1 MESSYQ
7 NRSVISQIALIIY
20 DNDETSKKNI
30 QTVLDFIELS
40 KKLLDQED
48 AVLDDTTQYLLNN
61 LSNLEGKKIT
71 GNKKLRKKIE
81 DSQKPFTGDPSP
93 FQELI
98 KKIRKIINLRTQ
110 PVKSPSDSSIAQDI
124 IEAITPPLDEELLH
138 NTSLDEIFSA
148 VSGLEST
155 QDINLDRQKKWD
167 EVEKILTKIEKQLN
181 LEDGHSRV
189 PYLTQL
195 YMAETTLLIRDI
207 NRTDSEA
214 IFKLLSMTNLV
225 KRYVSEDNETITMLS
240 EYLTK
245 EHQSLTKGHEATNS
259 TDIRKRIE
267 KFILK
272 YLYAPEEP
280 YYE

>member
-1 MESSYQ
+1 MENSYQ

-30 QTVLDFIELS
+30 QIVLDFIELS
-40 KKLLDQED
+40 NKLLDQED

-71 GNKKLRKKIE
+71 GNSKLRKKIE

-110 PVKSPSDSSIAQDI
+110 SVKSPSDSSIAQDI

-181 LEDGHSRV
+181 LEDGHPRV
-189 PYLTQL
+189 PYFTQL

-267 KFILK
+267 KDILK

>member
-1 MESSYQ
+1 M
-7 NRSVISQIALIIY
+7 
-20 DNDETSKKNI
+20 
-30 QTVLDFIELS
+30 
-40 KKLLDQED
+40 
-48 AVLDDTTQYLLNN
+48 
-61 LSNLEGKKIT
+61 
-71 GNKKLRKKIE
+71 
-81 DSQKPFTGDPSP
+81 
-93 FQELI
+93 
-98 KKIRKIINLRTQ
+98 
-110 PVKSPSDSSIAQDI
+110 
-124 IEAITPPLDEELLH
+124 LH